1 MKILICGLSGSGKT
15 TLAKALEE
23 KLEYCFH
30 LNADEVREKYNDW
43 DFSPEG
49 RIRQA
54 KRMSSLADELLYD
67 RYLYV
72 ICDFICPTSETRE
85 LVSPDYII
93 YMDTIDKSIYEDT
106 DKGTNYSGFKAD
118 ANTTASVAY
127 QLPAADG
134 TSGFQLTTDGSGV
147 LSWASAGTTL
157 ANDANNRVV
166 TGTGSGLNLSLIHI

>member
-15 TLAKALEE
+15 VLAKALER

-54 KRMSSLADELLYD
+54 KRMSSLADELLKELD
-67 RYLYV
+67 YV
-72 ICDFICPTSETRE
+72 ICDFICPTNETRK

-93 YMDTIDKSIYEDT
+93 YMNTINKSIFEDT
-106 DKGTNYSGFKAD
+106 DKIFEIPELEDFDFKVEKKNAEYYSSKIIED
-118 ANTTASVAY
+118 IK
-127 QLPAADG
+127 
-134 TSGFQLTTDGSGV
+134 
-147 LSWASAGTTL
+147 
-157 ANDANNRVV
+157 ND
-166 TGTGSGLNLSLIHI
+166 

>member
-15 TLAKALEE
+15 VLAKALEK

-54 KRMSSLADELLYD
+54 KRMSSLADELLKEFD
-67 RYLYV
+67 YV
-72 ICDFICPTSETRE
+72 ICDFICPTNETRK

-93 YMDTIDKSIYEDT
+93 YMDTINKSIFEDT
-106 DKGTNYSGFKAD
+106 DKIFEIPEFDFKVEKKNAEYYSSKIIED
-118 ANTTASVAY
+118 IK
-127 QLPAADG
+127 
-134 TSGFQLTTDGSGV
+134 
-147 LSWASAGTTL
+147 
-157 ANDANNRVV
+157 ND
-166 TGTGSGLNLSLIHI
+166 

>member
-1 MKILICGLSGSGKT
+1 MKILIFGLSGSGKT
-15 TLAKALEE
+15 VLAKALEK

-54 KRMSSLADELLYD
+54 KRMSSLADELLKELD
-67 RYLYV
+67 YV

-93 YMDTIDKSIYEDT
+93 YMDTINKSIYEDT
-106 DKGTNYSGFKAD
+106 DKVFEIPVFDFKVEKKNAEYYSSKIIED
-118 ANTTASVAY
+118 
-127 QLPAADG
+127 
-134 TSGFQLTTDGSGV
+134 
-147 LSWASAGTTL
+147 
-157 ANDANNRVV
+157 
-166 TGTGSGLNLSLIHI
+166 IKK

>member
-1 MKILICGLSGSGKT
+1 MKILICGLSGSGKS
-15 TLAKALEE
+15 TLAKALVR

-72 ICDFICPTSETRE
+72 ICDFICPTNETRK
-85 LVSPDYII
+85 LVSPNYVV

-106 DKGTNYSGFKAD
+106 DKVFEIPEFDFKVEKKNAEYYSSKIIED
-118 ANTTASVAY
+118 IK
-127 QLPAADG
+127 
-134 TSGFQLTTDGSGV
+134 
-147 LSWASAGTTL
+147 
-157 ANDANNRVV
+157 ND
-166 TGTGSGLNLSLIHI
+166 

>member
-54 KRMSSLADELLYD
+54 KRMSSLADELLKELD
-67 RYLYV
+67 YV

-93 YMDTIDKSIYEDT
+93 YMDTINKSIYEDT
-106 DKGTNYSGFKAD
+106 DKVFEIPVFDFKVEKKNAEYYSSKIIED
-118 ANTTASVAY
+118 
-127 QLPAADG
+127 
-134 TSGFQLTTDGSGV
+134 
-147 LSWASAGTTL
+147 
-157 ANDANNRVV
+157 
-166 TGTGSGLNLSLIHI
+166 IKK

>member
-15 TLAKALEE
+15 VLAKALER

-54 KRMSSLADELLYD
+54 KRMSSLADELLKELD
-67 RYLYV
+67 YV
-72 ICDFICPTSETRE
+72 ICDFICPTNETRK

-93 YMDTIDKSIYEDT
+93 YMNTINKSIFEDT
-106 DKGTNYSGFKAD
+106 DKIFEIPKLEDFDFKVNKKNAEYYSSKIIED
-118 ANTTASVAY
+118 IK
-127 QLPAADG
+127 
-134 TSGFQLTTDGSGV
+134 
-147 LSWASAGTTL
+147 
-157 ANDANNRVV
+157 ND
-166 TGTGSGLNLSLIHI
+166 

>member
-15 TLAKALEE
+15 TLAKALKE
-23 KLEYCFH
+23 KLEYCFY

-54 KRMSSLADELLYD
+54 KRMSSLADELSLMNPD
-67 RYLYV
+67 YV
-72 ICDFICPTSETRE
+72 IVDFICPTNETRK

-106 DKGTNYSGFKAD
+106 DKIFEIPEFDFKVEKKNAEYYSSKIIED
-118 ANTTASVAY
+118 
-127 QLPAADG
+127 
-134 TSGFQLTTDGSGV
+134 
-147 LSWASAGTTL
+147 
-157 ANDANNRVV
+157 
-166 TGTGSGLNLSLIHI
+166 IKK

>member
-1 MKILICGLSGSGKT
+1 MKILICGLSGSGKS
-15 TLAKALEE
+15 TLSKALIK
-23 KLEYCFH
+23 KLDFCFH

-72 ICDFICPTSETRE
+72 ICDFICPTNETRK
-85 LVSPDYII
+85 LVSPNYVV

-106 DKGTNYSGFKAD
+106 DKVFEIPEFDFKVEKKNAEYYSSKIIED
-118 ANTTASVAY
+118 IK
-127 QLPAADG
+127 
-134 TSGFQLTTDGSGV
+134 
-147 LSWASAGTTL
+147 
-157 ANDANNRVV
+157 ND
-166 TGTGSGLNLSLIHI
+166 